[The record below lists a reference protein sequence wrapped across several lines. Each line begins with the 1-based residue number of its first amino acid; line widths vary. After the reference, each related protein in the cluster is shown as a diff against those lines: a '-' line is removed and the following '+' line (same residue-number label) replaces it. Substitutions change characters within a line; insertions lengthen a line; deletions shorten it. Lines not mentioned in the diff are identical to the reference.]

1 MVNEILLPHYSQ
13 KSASVSARHWE
24 YGRDC
29 KGEVAEAL
37 EGDAVTISI
46 SQRFLSHGTVTHIL
60 STNLFIL
67 ASSLMCHISL
77 PQNLSTK
84 SILGCGYEK
93 CRLSVTVMHCD

>member
-1 MVNEILLPHYSQ
+1 MVNEILLSYYSQ
-13 KSASVSARHWE
+13 KNGSMSARHRE
-24 YGRDC
+24 YGRDR

-46 SQRFLSHGTVTHIL
+46 SQRFLSQGTVTHIL
-60 STNLFIL
+60 PTNLFIFYV
-67 ASSLMCHISL
+67 AHFF